1 MRRQRERGVGCE
13 RRKDGGV
20 RWRGRQSKRT
30 ESDIADGGDGAEAEI
45 GSGEKSGRLRRS
57 RGARRARKT
66 DRPPFIIPAA
76 GGTTA
81 YKTTDLKQS

>member
-20 RWRGRQSKRT
+20 LWRGRQSKRT

-45 GSGEKSGRLRRS
+45 GSGEKAEDCGGAAAPEGRAKRIDRRS
-57 RGARRARKT
+57 
-66 DRPPFIIPAA
+66 
-76 GGTTA
+76 
-81 YKTTDLKQS
+81 